1 MASAAQHQ
9 EAFQQNRSYLLGLA
23 YRMLGSLAE
32 AEDIVQEAWIRWQR
46 ANREDVAQPRAFL
59 RKIATR
65 LCLDHLKSARVQRE
79 EYVGPWLP
87 EAVPDYVAAEIAEPT
102 LADDITMGLLL
113 ALERLSPPERAAF
126 LLHDMFEVPFA
137 EIAAILDKPETAC
150 RQLAARARQRVRG
163 SRRRF
168 DSDRAAA
175 ERLTN
180 AFLIAAREGDIEALK
195 SILAEDVVVYTDGG
209 GKRPAALNL
218 ISGLD
223 RVSRF
228 FAGLHKKRV
237 GLAAELIYRGRIN
250 AAPGFITL
258 EPDGLPQA
266 VSIEAREGKIAA
278 IYIVRNPDK
287 LRHVAT
293 SLEAAA
299 P

>member
-23 YRMLGSLAE
+23 YRMLGSFAE

-46 ANREDVAQPRAFL
+46 ANRDDVAQPRAFL
-59 RKIATR
+59 RKVATR

-150 RQLAARARQRVRG
+150 RQLATRARQRVQG

-228 FAGLHKKRV
+228 FAGLHKKRL

-266 VSIEAREGKIAA
+266 VSIEAQDGKIAA

-287 LRHVAT
+287 LRLVQVRH
-293 SLEAAA
+293 
-299 P
+299 